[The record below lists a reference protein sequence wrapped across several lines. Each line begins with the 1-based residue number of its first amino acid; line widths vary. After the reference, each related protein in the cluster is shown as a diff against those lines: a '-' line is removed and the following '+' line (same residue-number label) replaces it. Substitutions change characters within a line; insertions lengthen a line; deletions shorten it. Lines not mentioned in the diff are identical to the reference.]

1 MDTLAQDST
10 IVVDWRKHCK
20 PLLPCCWGVTLW
32 RVNSVSGKGPEP
44 RAETEVQPNF
54 QYVEYKRVFA
64 IIPVRPTPV
73 IVLLVFPSWFPR
85 VFVVSL
91 IVGTILYFLL

>member
-1 MDTLAQDST
+1 MLS
-10 IVVDWRKHCK
+10 RE
-20 PLLPCCWGVTLW
+20 WGVDQASIF
-32 RVNSVSGKGPEP
+32 VQGPEP
-44 RAETEVQPNF
+44 IAETEAQPDF
-54 QYVEYKRVFA
+54 RYVEYKRVFA
-64 IIPVRPTPV
+64 IVPVRPTPV